1 MTLPRTESNA
11 DALGK
16 ISAGSDLLGSLVY
29 PAQHIV
35 LTNWLTH

>member
-1 MTLPRTESNA
+1 MTLPHAGSNA

-16 ISAGSDLLGSLVY
+16 ISAGSDLWGALVS

-35 LTNWLTH
+35 LTNGLTH